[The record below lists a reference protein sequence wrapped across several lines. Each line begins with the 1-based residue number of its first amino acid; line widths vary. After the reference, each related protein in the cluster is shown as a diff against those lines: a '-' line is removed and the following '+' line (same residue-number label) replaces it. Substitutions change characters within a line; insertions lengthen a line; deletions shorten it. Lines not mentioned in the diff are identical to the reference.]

1 MARRVLLSLMAMVAL
16 AAFPPLAGAHCI
28 KRHQVQIAKG
38 TSPAGWHWSVEGS
51 IGNNG
56 PCGGDWLFGID
67 FNLEG
72 AIAWGTSTGIPA
84 GGELGRRPDVS
95 ASDNLLVDGSDRVF
109 SGMVEGE
116 AVKLVATLS
125 NGKRLV
131 IHPKLPSAQLRRKVS
146 WLRGIRYF
154 VAYYPPE
161 GFVTGVMTFN
171 RAGTLLYREKNFERS
186 F

>member
-1 MARRVLLSLMAMVAL
+1 MAVVAL
-16 AAFPPLAGAHCI
+16 LAFAPAAGAHCI
-28 KRHQVQIAKG
+28 KRHQVSIAKG
-38 TSPAGWHWSVEGS
+38 TSPTGWHWSVDGS

-56 PCGGDWLFGID
+56 GRCREWLFGMD

-72 AIAWGTSTGIPA
+72 AIGWGTSTGIPA
-84 GGELGRRPDVS
+84 GGELGRRPEVS
-95 ASDNLLVDGSDRVF
+95 ASDNLLLDGSDRVF
-109 SGMVEGE
+109 SGLVEGE

-125 NGKRLV
+125 NNKHLV
-131 IHPKLPSAQLRRKVS
+131 IRPKLPSAQLRRKIT

-171 RAGTLLYREKNFERS
+171 RAGTLLYRDRTFEG